1 MENSNLPN
9 NNSHGLKRKRDCKE
23 ESSEMDNAEASSGNA
38 STIGEKGRKRKFNYN
53 FGYEAV
59 NPKKCRFY
67 YLNEQMTKPRRS
79 RIIKETKLQ
88 SLATKKQKLHF
99 VRSDNSGNA
108 YLVYRGYQKADAFFT
123 DEIKCNFEAC
133 KKLDLSFHI
142 VDEIALE
149 GLDGITL
156 EGIYYFLLSN

>member
-1 MENSNLPN
+1 MENSDFPN
-9 NNSHGLKRKRDCKE
+9 DNFHGLKRKRDHNE
-23 ESSEMDNAEASSGNA
+23 ESLEPDNTEGSSKNA
-38 STIGEKGRKRKFNYN
+38 SVFGVEKSRKRKFAYN
-53 FGYEAV
+53 LGHEAA

-79 RIIKETKLQ
+79 RFVRETKLQ
-88 SLATKKQKLHF
+88 SVAAKKQKLHF

-108 YLVYRGYQKADAFFT
+108 YLVYRGYQRADIFFS
-123 DEIKCNFEAC
+123 DEIKCNVEGS
-133 KKLDLSFHI
+133 KKLDLSFHV

-156 EGIYYFLLSN
+156 EGM